1 MHKLHILMFLFFFC
15 YCLVNFQ
22 WTCPPVDISVAET
35 EIWSDL
41 KIDLIDTNTAVQ
53 RLSTARD
60 NGVVLSARSMDLLS
74 LEGDGDL
81 QACVDYVERVKSA
94 PNVQQTLI
102 TCMDVL
108 KKDSEE
114 PDAVS
119 LIVVGTESGHVYILP
134 QDPSNSNFLCKL
146 KLVTSCPVMFSVS
159 GMFDVD
165 WRIVVA
171 SRDGKLHVIK
181 SGDVRGTA
189 VITNNVVDC
198 GCSVIAMA
206 RQDKFTW
213 VATMDKLLSCYTLKG
228 KRTSTIVLN
237 EDVSDLACISV
248 KRAKTNYLL
257 LVALASGEIRMYKE
271 SKIFHTFSVEA
282 PVMALRFGSYGREAN
297 SLVVVHG
304 KGALTFKILKRL
316 ADLDSGNG
324 SSVPAEQEIPLAI
337 PKKTKL
343 YVEQTQRERELSAD
357 IHRAFQKDLCK
368 LRLETARAYVKT
380 LTDGRMLVRFS
391 LGFPHFVAIL
401 CRVVCGGVV
410 FHACLLRCNAVP

>member
-1 MHKLHILMFLFFFC
+1 M
-15 YCLVNFQ
+15 
-22 WTCPPVDISVAET
+22 PET

-41 KIDLIDTNTAVQ
+41 KIDLIDTNTALQ
-53 RLSTARD
+53 RLSAARD
-60 NGVVLSARSMDLLS
+60 NGVSLSSRSMDLLA
-74 LEGDGDL
+74 LEGEQNGL
-81 QACVDYVERVKSA
+81 QQCSEFIERVKGTA
-94 PNVQQTLI
+94 NVQQTVI

-114 PDAVS
+114 QDALS
-119 LIVVGTESGHVYILP
+119 LIIVGTESGHIYILP

-146 KLVTSCPVMFSVS
+146 QLPSSCPVMFSVS

-165 WRIVVA
+165 WRVVVA
-171 SRDGKLHVIK
+171 SRDGKLHVVK

-189 VITNNVVDC
+189 VLTGNVVDA
-198 GCSVIAMA
+198 GCSVIAMT

-213 VATMDKLLSCYTLKG
+213 VATMDKLLSCYSLKG

-237 EDVSDLACISV
+237 EDVADLACISI
-248 KRAKTNYLL
+248 KRAKTNYML

-271 SKIFHTFSVEA
+271 SKVFFTFSVEA
-282 PVMALRFGSYGREAN
+282 PVMAMRFGAYGRETN
-297 SLVVVHG
+297 SLVIAHG

-316 ADLDSGNG
+316 ADLDGGGASGIP
-324 SSVPAEQEIPLAI
+324 SEQEIPLAI

-343 YVEQTQRERELSAD
+343 YVEQTQRERELSSE

-380 LTDGRMLVRFS
+380 LTDGRMMVRCGLSVVCLV
-391 LGFPHFVAIL
+391 LCFV
-401 CRVVCGGVV
+401 CRVLKAQLCGSVCRALPRPSAAP
-410 FHACLLRCNAVP
+410 HTPRTCLRQISRGDVLANDYWC